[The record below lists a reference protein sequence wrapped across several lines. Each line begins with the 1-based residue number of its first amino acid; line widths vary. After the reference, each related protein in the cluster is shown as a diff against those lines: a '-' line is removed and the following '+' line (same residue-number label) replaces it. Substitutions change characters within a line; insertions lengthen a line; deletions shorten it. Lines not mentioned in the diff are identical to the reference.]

1 MIPQSSLYR
10 NNVVFLVGEVLTYAR
25 RESELDGKRVPVLDL
40 ILLTDKTTV
49 SGRHKVMVYGKQA
62 VETGYLLVSVKD
74 SFLELMVLGW
84 LFSGQEEVVV
94 IAERVTAV
102 VDHKTRSLAF
112 SALSHSRKGG
122 ETNAA

>member
-1 MIPQSSLYR
+1 MIPKSSLYR
-10 NNVVFLVGEVLTYAR
+10 NNVVFLVGQVLTYTR
-25 RESELDGKRVPVLDL
+25 REAELDGKMVPVLDL

-74 SFLELMVLGW
+74 GFLELMVLGW
-84 LFSGQEEVVV
+84 LFSGQDEVVV

-102 VDHKTRSLAF
+102 VDRKTRSLAF
-112 SALSHSRKGG
+112 SALK
-122 ETNAA
+122 NAKKEIESTAA